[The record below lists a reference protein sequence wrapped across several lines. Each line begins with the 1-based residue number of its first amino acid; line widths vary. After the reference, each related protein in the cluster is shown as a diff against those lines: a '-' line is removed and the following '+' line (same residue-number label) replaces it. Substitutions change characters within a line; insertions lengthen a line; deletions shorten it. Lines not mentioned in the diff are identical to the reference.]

1 MRNSVAR
8 KLKQVPE
15 GFLIVG
21 IDPHKKRHA
30 AVAITQDFAIR
41 DKFKLDNTS
50 DGLENMLNRARIKM
64 KEAGCRGVMYAIETG
79 GHYWRSIAYFLDERG
94 IPFRFINQYTLKRRR
109 EGKDLNRRKNDYRDS
124 EVAAQLLCTGEFTES
139 RVPQGVYAELRTA
152 HNAYRRL
159 VKERTRITNLI
170 KGLLDGLFPEFGQVF
185 KDPCGLTA
193 VTVLSTCAIPSVIA
207 EMSEQEFVA
216 KIKATNRP
224 QLRRNKLAAIHK
236 VAKASIGIKAG
247 ARSLAFKITFLIDRI
262 ELIKRQVAIIE
273 HKLMRL
279 VDETE
284 EGEYLLSIR
293 GLNYT
298 AVAGLLAELGS
309 FKSYQSAKQMIKMAG
324 SNPTE
329 SESGGQ
335 RRARTPMSKQGRPI
349 LRYCAWTSVVPML
362 RFNEDFRAW
371 ANRLRERPVHAN
383 PLGNREI
390 VGAALNK
397 LFRLSFALVKNK
409 RNIFLSVGASWKN
422 TRREQGLV
430 AKYEGFPLLPFH
442 FITLNP
448 GRTEYHFTTYCWMR
462 RNYLFFKTYSL

>member
-1 MRNSVAR
+1 MVES
-8 KLKQVPE
+8 
-15 GFLIVG
+15 
-21 IDPHKKRHA
+21 
-30 AVAITQDFAIR
+30 
-41 DKFKLDNTS
+41 
-50 DGLENMLNRARIKM
+50 
-64 KEAGCRGVMYAIETG
+64 GCRGVMFAIETG
-79 GHYWRSIAYFLDERG
+79 GHYWRNIAYFLDERG

-193 VTVLSTCAIPSVIA
+193 VTVLCTCAIPSVIA

-216 KIKATNRP
+216 TIKATNRP

-247 ARSLAFKITFLIDRI
+247 ARSLAFEITFLIDRI

-279 VDETE
+279 VDKTE

-309 FKSYQSAKQMIKMAG
+309 FKSYRSAKQMIKMAG
-324 SNPTE
+324 SNPIE
-329 SESGGQ
+329 SESGGK

-397 LFRLSFALVKNK
+397 LFRLSFALVKN
-409 RNIFLSVGASWKN
+409 RTYYRSPDRRIIAHQVG
-422 TRREQGLV
+422 RETPI
-430 AKYEGFPLLPFH
+430 E
-442 FITLNP
+442 
-448 GRTEYHFTTYCWMR
+448 
-462 RNYLFFKTYSL
+462 